1 MFQYSH
7 FNTIFKTTNL
17 KDEEFQERYKII
29 INDLRTDSPFR
40 YQYITVF
47 YFRRAIYAGAFV
59 LLEAW
64 PILQVT
70 VVNLSAFLMLLYL
83 VIFKPYE
90 STLSRILSVINEVLL
105 FTLLMFTI
113 KFINPKV
120 KPKESNIYGNFMIAF
135 VLITVVINWTFIA
148 IFGALNTYK
157 KYTIKKLLKKI
168 PEEQKKKFEELEETP
183 KLPLTV
189 SIFK

>member
-1 MFQYSH
+1 M
-7 FNTIFKTTNL
+7 

-64 PILQVT
+64 PILQVS

-90 STLSRILSVINEVLL
+90 SILSRILSVINEVLL

-148 IFGALNTYK
+148 IFGTLNTYK
-157 KYTIKKLLKKI
+157 KYADKKLLKKI
-168 PEEQKKKFEELEETP
+168 DEEKQKKLEETEETP
-183 KLPLTV
+183 KLLLTV
-189 SIFK
+189 SINELHI